1 MLLEISIIISVI
13 LILFYYFLNTKIQ
26 EGVAFNMSYFLE
38 HYKKNNIAFDKEKKI
53 LITSSGQKISYKN
66 NFNSKQGDINCND
79 KALTSSILQKNNINV
94 PLFIVWD
101 NNSSNQTNL
110 NKINNELNYPLVA
123 KPTKGT
129 QGYGVKTNINN
140 EMDLLNHIQYLLK
153 RRENEKIIIEEHKK
167 GDNYRIMVF
176 NNEIIGVV
184 KRDLPYVIG
193 DGENNLEY
201 LIKQHKYSKYKIHNV
216 DLNMLHK
223 QNVEFETIIPSNK
236 KIYLSKVSNYH
247 NGAPIFNIPIVNVHP
262 ENIEM
267 FKKVNQVLDVKLS
280 GIDFI
285 TTNISVPYY
294 LEGVIIEVNERPDL
308 QIHYDTTENKKD
320 FIKKYVDKIFK
331 ENISYEYI

>member
-1 MLLEISIIISVI
+1 MLLELSIVFIII
-13 LILFYYFLNTKIQ
+13 ILFYYYFINYKIH
-26 EGVAFNMSYFLE
+26 EGVVFGMPYFLE
-38 HYKKNNIAFDKEKKI
+38 HYKENNIVFDEENRT
-53 LITSSGQKISYKN
+53 LLSSSGQKISYKN
-66 NFNSKQGDINCND
+66 HFNSKQGDINCND
-79 KALTSSILQKNNINV
+79 KSLTSSILEKNNINV
-94 PLFIVWD
+94 PRFIVWN
-101 NNSSNQTNL
+101 NNSSKQTNL
-110 NKINNELNYPLVA
+110 SKINNQLSYPLVA
-123 KPTKGT
+123 KPTQGT
-129 QGYGVKTNINN
+129 QGYGVKTNITN
-140 EMDLLNHIQYLLK
+140 ETHLLNHIQYLLK
-153 RRENEKIIIEEHKK
+153 RRENEKIIVEEYKK
-167 GDNYRIMVF
+167 GNDYRIMVF

-184 KRDLPYVIG
+184 KRDLPYVMG
-193 DGENNLEY
+193 DGKNNLEY
-201 LIKQHKYSKYKIHNV
+201 LIKEHKYSKHKIHNV
-216 DLNMLHK
+216 DFNMLRE
-223 QNVEFETIIPSNK
+223 QNVTFETIISSNK

-247 NGAPIFNIPIVNVHP
+247 NGASIDNIPLVNVHP